1 MRMCRLFPLL
11 LALLLLTGCWQE
23 PVSEQEENPPW
34 MEETGDVPE
43 AGSSLPAAFA
53 LPYHRDLTLDPVTCG
68 ADVQQN
74 IASLLFEPLFSLD
87 DTFTPQPL
95 LCAACSHNEDCTQW
109 LLTIRGDVTFS
120 DGSTLTAADAAS
132 SLRRAMTSQRYSYR
146 LRQVKSVTV
155 NKDQQVVVT
164 LEEPNSAFPALLDIP
179 VVKMGTEDSLI
190 PVGTGPYVFVTGEGG
205 AWLAS
210 NDSWWQGD
218 SQPVDR
224 IALVHAKDQETAMA
238 LFTSRQVQLCSF
250 DLTGLSPLSFTGD
263 VVCTDVPDT
272 SFHFVGFN
280 CSNPLLA
287 DPLVRRALA
296 AGVPRD
302 QLVQGLLSGHARAT
316 QFPVSPVSPVYPQ
329 DLEETYRYEEF
340 AAAMA
345 AAGLDSGEETHT
357 LTMIV
362 NQENSFKVSAARYL
376 AETLS
381 DFDLTVELE
390 ILSWEDYSQALERG
404 DFDLYYGEVK
414 MTADWNM
421 ENLVGTGGSLN
432 YGGFSDPELDA
443 LLSTLSAAQDR
454 EAVCRTLCA
463 RLKEQMPIL
472 SICFKDY
479 SVLTHEGVVEGL
491 APTAANVFQNLD
503 QWTIHL
509 DSTGAKEE

>member
-1 MRMCRLFPLL
+1 
-11 LALLLLTGCWQE
+11 
-23 PVSEQEENPPW
+23 
-34 MEETGDVPE
+34 
-43 AGSSLPAAFA
+43 
-53 LPYHRDLTLDPVTCG
+53 
-68 ADVQQN
+68 
-74 IASLLFEPLFSLD
+74 
-87 DTFTPQPL
+87 
-95 LCAACSHNEDCTQW
+95 
-109 LLTIRGDVTFS
+109 
-120 DGSTLTAADAAS
+120 
-132 SLRRAMTSQRYSYR
+132 
-146 LRQVKSVTV
+146 
-155 NKDQQVVVT
+155 
-164 LEEPNSAFPALLDIP
+164 
-179 VVKMGTEDSLI
+179 
-190 PVGTGPYVFVTGEGG
+190 
-205 AWLAS
+205 
-210 NDSWWQGD
+210 
-218 SQPVDR
+218 
-224 IALVHAKDQETAMA
+224 MA